1 MAVRTCN
8 AKHDHTTVWIRPKKN
23 SVLENATK
31 KKIIILG
38 TAHPFRGGLASYN
51 ERLALQF
58 QLEGHEV
65 EIFTFTTQYPNFL
78 FPGKSQFSE
87 EPAPKDLKI
96 SRKVSS
102 VNPANWR
109 KIGNEIRKLKPDLLI
124 FKYWL
129 PFMGPCFGTIARR
142 VKKNK
147 HTRIITILDNVI
159 PHEHRAGDKAFT
171 NFFLKPIDAFISMS
185 QSVADDLKK
194 FDTTKPRNFNP
205 HPLFDN
211 FGEIIPKEKAKE
223 LLGLD
228 ATTNYVLF
236 FGIIRD
242 YKGLDLLLEA
252 FSKMAYREKKIKL
265 LVAGEYYSNEEKYQ
279 TIIKQLNLQDDVIV
293 VNKFIKD
300 SEVGRYFC
308 ASDIVAQPYKNA
320 TQSGVT
326 QIAYHFEIPILVTNV
341 GGLPEMVPHQKV
353 GYVVQKDASEIAQA
367 LTDFY
372 SAKRESEF
380 KLNLKAEKEKYTW
393 DKLTKK
399 ILEL

>member
-1 MAVRTCN
+1 M
-8 AKHDHTTVWIRPKKN
+8 I
-23 SVLENATK
+23 SLENSGK

-58 QLEGHEV
+58 QLEGHDV

-87 EPAPKDLKI
+87 EPAPKNIKI
-96 SRKVSS
+96 TRKVSS
-102 VNPANWR
+102 INPFNWL
-109 KIGNEIRKLKPDLLI
+109 KIGNEIKRLKPDLLI

-142 VKKNK
+142 VKKNN

-159 PHEHRAGDKAFT
+159 PHEHRFGDKLFT
-171 NFFLKPIDAFISMS
+171 KYFLKPIDAFISMS
-185 QSVADDLKK
+185 KSVADDLKK
-194 FDTTKPRNFNP
+194 FDSVKPRDFNP

-211 FGEIIPKEKAKE
+211 FGEILAKQKAKE
-223 LLGLD
+223 LLHLD
-228 ATTNYVLF
+228 PETNYILF

-252 FSKMAYREKKIKL
+252 FSKMNRATKKIKL

-279 TIIKQLNLQDDVIV
+279 IQIKELKLENDVIV
-293 VNKFIKD
+293 VNQFIKD

-308 ASDIVAQPYKNA
+308 ACDIVAQPYKNA

-341 GGLPEMVPHQKV
+341 GGLPEMVPHGKV
-353 GYVVQKDASEIAQA
+353 GYVVEKDPKEITSA
-367 LTDFY
+367 LEDFY
-372 SAKRESEF
+372 SQNKEAEF
-380 KLNLKAEKEKYTW
+380 KSNLKLEKEKYSW
-393 DKLTKK
+393 DKLTAKV
-399 ILEL
+399 LGL